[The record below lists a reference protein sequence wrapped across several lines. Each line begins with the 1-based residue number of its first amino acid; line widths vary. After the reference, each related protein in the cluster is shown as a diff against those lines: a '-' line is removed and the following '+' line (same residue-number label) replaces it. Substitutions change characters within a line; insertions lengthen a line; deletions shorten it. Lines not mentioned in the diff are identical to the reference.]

1 MPLTMNASTVVS
13 SPAILASSGTRV
25 SSTMM
30 IRSPAWLTIWVTWAP
45 GSLMLSVCSTA
56 PMLGTPK

>member
-1 MPLTMNASTVVS
+1 VPLTMNASTVGR
-13 SPAILASSGTRV
+13 SPATLASSGTSV

-30 IRSPAWLTIWVTWAP
+30 TRSPACRAIWATWAP

>member
-1 MPLTMNASTVVS
+1 MPLTMNASRVGR
-13 SPAILASSGTRV
+13 SPATLASSGTSV

-30 IRSPAWLTIWVTWAP
+30 TRSPACRAIWATWAP